1 MKTHSDTPVQVEM
14 RNALHLQPESH
25 CLLRGEWVISCWRGW
40 HARRTRLCLALRALV
55 VPPPNNNP
63 PCRCSPPLFC
73 SSNNMA
79 TPPRSNSGP
88 IHIYICIC
96 IIHIYVY
103 MACSDPL
110 PFCRRLRTPVSR
122 SSAESKTD
130 LRLPCSVRFKVSGF
144 RV

>member
-40 HARRTRLCLALRALV
+40 HARRKRLCLALRALV
-55 VPPPNNNP
+55 VPPLNNNP
-63 PCRCSPPLFC
+63 PVVVPPHCSVLRTTWQPLPG
-73 SSNNMA
+73 A
-79 TPPRSNSGP
+79 IRALY
-88 IHIYICIC
+88 IYICIC